1 MKIRHF
7 FKNFFIFS
15 RSRRRWVHRHRI
27 RLRGADWQA
36 ENMAVPFAICE
47 KSLLR
52 IPKNDLRRLMSSW
65 KQYFR
70 FVQESRGYASTDYHK
85 SDIEHSARIQH
96 AYSSSSRSYSSRDRD
111 LGESCDLR
119 CQWVT
124 MILKDRHLT
133 KFSKFSRSQ
142 PHKEW
147 MCSLLSSY
155 IISLCYPEYNFILS
169 SFFSLLFLSFFFSFF
184 TIVPQE
190 LCTDNGCENINVS
203 STNKNVRSIYSVD
216 STAYLFDACESRGRL
231 LCYYRMC
238 ARIRVC
244 VLVQTRKR
252 TWENELPLKTWEL

>member
-1 MKIRHF
+1 MKIHHS
-7 FKNFFIFS
+7 FKNFSIFS
-15 RSRRRWVHRHRI
+15 RSRRRWVHGHRI

-47 KSLLR
+47 KSLLC
-52 IPKNDLRRLMSSW
+52 IPKDDLRRLMNSW
-65 KQYFR
+65 KQFFR

-85 SDIEHSARIQH
+85 SDIEHSMRIQH
-96 AYSSSSRSYSSRDRD
+96 AYSSSSRLYSSRDRD

-119 CQWVT
+119 CHWVA

-169 SFFSLLFLSFFFSFF
+169 SFFSFFLSFSFFFF

-203 STNKNVRSIYSVD
+203 SMNKYSID
-216 STAYLFDACESRGRL
+216 MFGRFDCIFIR
-231 LCYYRMC
+231 CTWI
-238 ARIRVC
+238 AREIF
-244 VLVQTRKR
+244 VL
-252 TWENELPLKTWEL
+252 W

>member
-1 MKIRHF
+1 MKIHHS
-7 FKNFFIFS
+7 FKNSSIFS
-15 RSRRRWVHRHRI
+15 RSRRRWVHGHRI

-52 IPKNDLRRLMSSW
+52 IPKDDLRRLMSSW

-96 AYSSSSRSYSSRDRD
+96 AYSSSSRLYSSRDRD

-119 CQWVT
+119 CHWVT

-169 SFFSLLFLSFFFSFF
+169 SFFFLLSFLSFFLFLFF
-184 TIVPQE
+184 YDSAAGALYRQRVWKHKCVEYEQK
-190 LCTDNGCENINVS
+190 C
-203 STNKNVRSIYSVD
+203 SID
-216 STAYLFDACESRGRL
+216 IFGRFDRIFIRCMWIARETFVL
-231 LCYYRMC
+231 L
-238 ARIRVC
+238 
-244 VLVQTRKR
+244 
-252 TWENELPLKTWEL
+252 